1 MAVSIDFASVSGP
14 EPLPLDVI
22 SIQSQVVYGCVGN
35 SIAVPVLNAGG
46 LSVGAIPTVLLSNTP
61 HYSTCHGGALPTS
74 WFAGY
79 LKDLE
84 ARDAL
89 RSVRTVLV
97 GYLGSTTQ
105 AAVLARWLGTVLERY
120 PDIRVQLDPVLGDDD
135 CGMYV
140 EPAMVSAFQTHLL
153 RFAHGLTPNAFEL
166 ARLSGRR
173 VETVEQ
179 VIDAAR
185 SLLIG
190 GTQWVVVTSA
200 AQHEWPSERMYVV
213 VVTKESAEVIEHER
227 VSVSPKGTGDFFS
240 AALAA
245 ALLRGLELTHAVKF
259 ACRQVI
265 DSLALTRQSNSAE
278 LRLPAFGS
286 SLFAKE

>member
-1 MAVSIDFASVSGP
+1 MAASRDFADMSGT
-14 EPLPLDVI
+14 EPLSLDVI

-35 SIAVPVLNAGG
+35 SVAVPVLHASG
-46 LSVGAIPTVLLSNTP
+46 LAVGAIPTVVLSNTP
-61 HYSTCHGGALPTS
+61 HYPTVHGGALPTS

-89 RSVRTVLV
+89 RSVKTILV
-97 GYLGSTTQ
+97 GYLGNTTQ
-105 AAVLARWLGTVLERY
+105 AAVLARWLGTVLGKFS
-120 PDIRVQLDPVLGDDD
+120 DICVQLDPVLGDDD

-140 EPAMVSAFQTHLL
+140 DPSMVRAFQDHLL

-166 ARLSGRR
+166 ARLCGRQA
-173 VETVEQ
+173 ETLEE

-190 GTQWVVVTSA
+190 RTQWVVVTSA
-200 AQHEWPSERMYVV
+200 AKRDWPMGRMYVV
-213 VVTKESAEVIEHER
+213 VVTKTYAEVIEHER
-227 VSVSPKGTGDFFS
+227 VNVSPKGTGDLFS

-245 ALLRGLELTHAVKF
+245 ALLTGMNLTDAVQSASRK
-259 ACRQVI
+259 VVE
-265 DSLALTRQSNSAE
+265 SLALTLQSDSVE
-278 LRLPAFGS
+278 LRLSTRFP
-286 SLFAKE
+286 LFAKE